1 MPPEICPQC
10 GAKVP
15 PRAKACPG
23 CGSDEKTGWSEDARS
38 SEVDLPDDSF
48 DYDDFVQREF
58 GGSKSD
64 PKPRGISWLWWGVA
78 LVLLLVFLFAFLR

>member
-10 GAKVP
+10 GAEVP

-23 CGSDEKTGWSEDARS
+23 CGSDEKTGWSDEARGNAA
-38 SEVDLPDDSF
+38 DLPDDNF

-58 GGSKSD
+58 GGAT
-64 PKPRGISWLWWGVA
+64 PKPRGISWLWWCVAVA
-78 LVLLLVFLFAFLR
+78 LLLIFLFAFLR